1 MVKKE
6 ELKPGKYNVLGLESE
21 LTIDFFDAVDGSTS
35 AGDPIGNLWYTVAC
49 FVIAILCVSAT
60 FTIPKRNSGTADAEL
75 LGANSATPAT

>member
-1 MVKKE
+1 MQIYSVVY
-6 ELKPGKYNVLGLESE
+6 LVVMAVLWASALP
-21 LTIDFFDAVDGSTS
+21 DFFDAVDGSTS